1 MHDQL
6 RLQILDETQQS
17 LQNINNMALETNSEN
32 IHVLRNGPFKV
43 YDDYDEIENSEST
56 DYVTIT
62 VGTLFQTPI
71 IKIDEILTHQ
81 SDIYA
86 AVLVYQSRTVFFK
99 PGNITPIITPL
110 NVYDSDVRE
119 YVWEQARPAAQQS
132 QATHT
137 P

>member
-6 RLQILDETQQS
+6 HLQILEKTQQS
-17 LQNINNMALETNSEN
+17 LQNMNNMALETNSEN
-32 IHVLRNGPFKV
+32 IHVLRNGPFQV

-86 AVLVYQSRTVFFK
+86 AVLFYQSRTVFFK

-119 YVWEQARPAAQQS
+119 YVWEQA
-132 QATHT
+132 
-137 P
+137 